1 MIPAYINAGFIR
13 ISGEEAVSGAFI
25 NPAFW
30 G

>member
-13 ISGEEAVSGAFI
+13 GSADYSVFGISV